1 MSTSMRHHSTA
12 HTYTDRAHN
21 QDMDDDGG
29 AETYGARRSARNSK
43 QRHPVCM
50 HVGVRCVREG
60 KVEASAAHARQGHNL
75 HQMQRSSKSKGLRM
89 YSCSRLRNTSCLL
102 ILARA

>member
-1 MSTSMRHHSTA
+1 MLKISEKVFINSYMSTSMRHHSTA
-12 HTYTDRAHN
+12 RTYTDRAHN

-50 HVGVRCVREG
+50 YVGVRCVREG
-60 KVEASAAHARQGHNL
+60 KVEESAAHARQGHNWV
-75 HQMQRSSKSKGLRM
+75 K
-89 YSCSRLRNTSCLL
+89 CSEALSR
-102 ILARA
+102 